1 MQSIIDMSEEM
12 AANYNPRAVEA
23 AWYEWWLKE
32 GFFKPELT
40 ADGKPKPEGLFVVP
54 APPPNVTGSLHI
66 GHALTVAIQDALVR
80 WNRMLGKTV
89 LFNPG
94 TDHAGISCQS
104 VVEKK
109 LWKDEKLTRH
119 DLGRE
124 AFVSKVWEWKQKYG
138 DRIYEQ
144 FYRLGSS
151 YDWDRAAFTMDPV
164 SAENQLMDMYSL
176 VIHMFKPHLETLQS
190 CHRNLCPSA
199 SRGNHLPC

>member
-1 MQSIIDMSEEM
+1 MSEPM
-12 AANYNPRAVEA
+12 ANTYDPRAVES
-23 AWYEWWLKE
+23 AWYEWWVKE
-32 GFFKPELT
+32 DFFKPELT
-40 ADGKPKPEGLFVVP
+40 EDGEIKPEGSFIVP

-66 GHALTVAIQDALVR
+66 GHALTVAIQDTLIR

-109 LWKDEKLTRH
+109 LWAESKTTRH

-124 AFVSKVWEWKQKYG
+124 AFVDKVWEWKEKYG
-138 DRIYEQ
+138 NRIYEQ
-144 FYRLGSS
+144 FYRLGAS

-164 SAENQLMDMYSL
+164 SEWRRRHERQE
-176 VIHMFKPHLETLQS
+176 I
-190 CHRNLCPSA
+190 
-199 SRGNHLPC
+199 